1 MQGDDDVGGHVAT
14 AGDDG
19 DAALAEVEVEVV
31 VEQGGGDVA
40 DKGGEKDEGDDGV
53 VEVVVFLEL
62 GWN

>member
-1 MQGDDDVGGHVAT
+1 MAT